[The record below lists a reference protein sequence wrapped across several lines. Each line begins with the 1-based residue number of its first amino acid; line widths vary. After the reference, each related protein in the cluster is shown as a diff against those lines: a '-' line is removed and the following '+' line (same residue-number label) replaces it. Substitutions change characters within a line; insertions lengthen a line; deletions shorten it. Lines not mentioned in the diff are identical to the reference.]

1 MKAKFVVMGVVLI
14 AALAL
19 AACSKAEPTPESAS
33 VPGGDLAG
41 LRGELEGATALALGT
56 LKLEGTEHAVTPE
69 QATAMLPLWKAIRG
83 GSLQGTAETEA
94 VLKQIDGLLDEGQ
107 LAAIDEMALTFEDVG
122 TWMQSPAA
130 QALGIEMPAPPGG
143 GEADQ
148 GQPPGGR
155 GLSDNMTDEQRSQL
169 RQEFENMTDEQR
181 ATRAAEMGF
190 QRPEGGA
197 PGSGPGGSEGGQAGR
212 PGGFAGRGGGNFLV
226 DPLIG
231 LLTERAAE

>member
-1 MKAKFVVMGVVLI
+1 MGVVLI

-19 AACSKAEPTPESAS
+19 AACSKAEPTPESAL

-41 LRGELEGATALALGT
+41 PRGELEGATALALGT

-69 QATAMLPLWKAIRG
+69 QATAMLPLWKAIQG

-94 VLKQIDGLLDEGQ
+94 VLKQIEGTLDEGQ
-107 LAAIDEMALTFEDVG
+107 LAAIDEMALSFEDVG

-130 QALGIEMPAPPGG
+130 QALGVEMPAASGE
-143 GEADQ
+143 GEAEP
-148 GQPPGGR
+148 GQSPGGR
-155 GLSDNMTDEQRSQL
+155 GPPGNMTDEQRSQL
-169 RQEFENMTDEQR
+169 RQEFVNMTDEQR

-190 QRPEGGA
+190 QRPEGG
-197 PGSGPGGSEGGQAGR
+197 GPGGFDGGQGAR

-226 DPLIG
+226 NPLIE
-231 LLTERAAE
+231 LLTERAAG